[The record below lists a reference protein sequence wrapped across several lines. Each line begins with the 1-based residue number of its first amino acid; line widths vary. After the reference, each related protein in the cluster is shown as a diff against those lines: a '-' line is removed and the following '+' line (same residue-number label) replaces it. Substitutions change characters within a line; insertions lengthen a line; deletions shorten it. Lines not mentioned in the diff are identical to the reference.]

1 MIGLCCPQRPREGW
15 EPLWEDPHE
24 FMRPLSWVDV
34 SNHNA
39 PSTSEEDPKSPSAAR
54 GLRKAIVG
62 PLTLEEQACLVYHT
76 DC

>member
-1 MIGLCCPQRPREGW
+1 M
-15 EPLWEDPHE
+15 WEDPHE

-39 PSTSEEDPKSPSAAR
+39 LSTSEEDPKSPSAAR
-54 GLRKAIVG
+54 GLRKARVG
-62 PLTLEEQACLVYHT
+62 PLTLEEKAGLVYHT